1 MGSLPP
7 TYRSTARH
15 DDPISG
21 QRLYRVPVGMLFG
34 SGIKFPELKIG
45 HIDTIQPHLRLMAA
59 WPSIHP
65 KTGQVYRWYTPDGLL
80 MQDPNRNRAL
90 REQVNAE
97 LYQKLIGHHDQTA
110 PDRLVEAR
118 VEAAVVDLLSG
129 TASRYESTRDHV
141 AALTRMRA
149 SGRRGGAACAG
160 AAPRGLCAGGRRH
173 PAR

>member
-1 MGSLPP
+1 
-7 TYRSTARH
+7 
-15 DDPISG
+15 
-21 QRLYRVPVGMLFG
+21 
-34 SGIKFPELKIG
+34 
-45 HIDTIQPHLRLMAA
+45 
-59 WPSIHP
+59 
-65 KTGQVYRWYTPDGLL
+65 

-149 SGRRGGAACAG
+149 SGRVGVPRALEQLHVAYVLEVGDTRPAEVAESEFLRFTEGAAMLV
-160 AAPRGLCAGGRRH
+160 AATPLSGHDLDADHPPTPMRGLCRRH
-173 PAR
+173 RRGHRLI